1 MSILMTRSLFVAA
14 ALVFFAPG
22 ALVAGEYQR
31 ARDGKTM
38 VWNNEPKRGDEAA
51 WSGARDEEGYA
62 TGFGTLT
69 WYKGQK
75 EPVKSFGIPIPLTG
89 SSKVYAR
96 YYGNMVRGKFN
107 GPVNVHA
114 AAQTAHALFVEGVR
128 SSAWAP
134 GRAASRMPGAR
145 DAVSKQKPA
154 VESAS
159 VVPQSTSIENS
170 AATEPAADKPPGTTE
185 TLPTPAP
192 TESAKAKSRK
202 KSEEVALPQSGETPV
217 RGGQADRAGQAD
229 LIGSGMPEDAKPPS
243 TEELAQATPAK
254 RSQTDVSLSSLAG
267 PPASLHAGPERSSSG
282 PSRKEPVHST
292 EGRLTKEEVLEL
304 SDAEAHARG
313 YSPNEYGRADPLYN
327 SADEI
332 WSVSYKSLDAT
343 TENGKRFSVTVD
355 DKTKGIVFVP
365 GK

>member
-1 MSILMTRSLFVAA
+1 MSPLITRSFLIWA

-31 ARDGKTM
+31 TRDGKTT
-38 VWNNEPKRGDEAA
+38 VWNNEPKPGDEAE
-51 WSGARDEEGYA
+51 WSGSRDAEGYA

-69 WYKGQK
+69 WSKGQK
-75 EPVKSFGIPIPLTG
+75 EPVKTFGIPIPLTG
-89 SSKVYAR
+89 SSKIYAR
-96 YYGNMVRGKFN
+96 YFGNMVRGKFD
-107 GPVNVHA
+107 GPVNVHTEA
-114 AAQTAHALFVEGVR
+114 GRTAHALFIGGVR
-128 SSAWAP
+128 TTPWAK
-134 GRAASRMPGAR
+134 GRAPSRMPGAR
-145 DAVSKQKPA
+145 DAVPKQKPA

-159 VVPQSTSIENS
+159 VAPPSTPIENS
-170 AATEPAADKPPGTTE
+170 TASEPAADKPLATAE
-185 TLPTPAP
+185 TASAP
-192 TESAKAKSRK
+192 TESAKAESRK
-202 KSEEVALPQSGETPV
+202 KSEEVALPQSPEETPDHS
-217 RGGQADRAGQAD
+217 GQAE
-229 LIGSGMPEDAKPPS
+229 LTGSGMPENAKGPAQDEPAQPP
-243 TEELAQATPAK
+243 PAK

-292 EGRLTKEEVLEL
+292 EARLTKEEVLEL